1 MSKKIVNAEEAAG
14 RIRAMGGEF
23 AVVANPPYVHPPFEI
38 YPLVPARKVLA
49 DGLKAVV
56 MDMDGTT
63 TTTEPLCV
71 HALDT
76 MVRRCSG
83 RDMDPDW
90 PGLSPESDYPHIIG
104 NSTTKHV
111 EFLVLKYRNQFLP
124 RAVFN
129 AYIRGTCWTLSVGR
143 DPQRRRD
150 AQATLQACAL
160 TCTPEILTTVRQ
172 KNEPVFSDETLAKFY
187 AANAVTW
194 EKCLEDPALLT
205 RIGVEIYY
213 HRYHE
218 VLEAIGRGENA
229 IGVDHIAGM
238 SGRLI
243 RPMPGIGIFL
253 ALIKGILGEYAGLC
267 ASLLRPEAGDRNRNT
282 LSDLGRYFQARPALT
297 GLVTSS
303 ILYEADIVLGEIFR
317 QLVQETDTWPVPE
330 SIRQTA
336 REAFR
341 DHHRFYDTVVTATDA
356 HEIRLK
362 PHRDLYSIALF
373 QLGLGPE
380 DFGRVAGFEDSES
393 GTIAM
398 RAAGIGVA
406 CAVPF
411 HMTEGHSF
419 DAAAWVCP
427 GGLPEVLLDHRLFL
441 PPQ

>member
-1 MSKKIVNAEEAAG
+1 MSRKIITAEEVAASIQ
-14 RIRAMGGEF
+14 RLGGTF
-23 AVVANPPYVHPPFEI
+23 AVVANPPYVHPPLEFC
-38 YPLVPARKVLA
+38 PLVPPLKHLT

-83 RDMDPDW
+83 RQTDPDW
-90 PGLSPESDYPHIIG
+90 PALSPESDYPHIIG

-111 EFLVLKYRNQFLP
+111 EFLVLKYRDQFLP
-124 RAVFN
+124 RAVFD
-129 AYIRGTCWTLSVGR
+129 AYLRGTCWTLTAGR

-150 AQATLQACAL
+150 ARATLQACAL
-160 TCTPEILTTVRQ
+160 AGIPETLLTAG
-172 KNEPVFSDETLAKFY
+172 PVDAPVLPDETLSQCY
-187 AANAVTW
+187 AANAAAW
-194 EKCLEDPALLT
+194 DRCLEDPALLT

-229 IGVDHIAGM
+229 PGLDGIAAE
-238 SGRLI
+238 SGRLV
-243 RPMPGIGIFL
+243 RPMSGIGIFL
-253 ALIKGILGEYAGLC
+253 ALIKGILGEHAGAC
-267 ASLLRPEAGDRNRNT
+267 AGLLRPDSGKREQQTLAG
-282 LSDLGRYFQARPALT
+282 LGRYFLEQPALV

-317 QLVQETDTWPVPE
+317 QLVEETDTWPVPE

-336 REAFR
+336 RAAFK
-341 DHHRFYDTVVTATDA
+341 DHHRFYDTVVTATDS

-373 QLGLGPE
+373 QMGLGPE
-380 DFGRVAGFEDSES
+380 DFCRVAGFEDSES
-393 GTIAM
+393 GSIAM
-398 RAAGIGVA
+398 RAAGIGLA

-411 HMTEGHSF
+411 HMTERHSF
-419 DAAAWVCP
+419 EAAAWVCP

-441 PPQ
+441 LQQ

>member
-1 MSKKIVNAEEAAG
+1 MSKKIVDAVEVIA
-14 RIRAMGGEF
+14 RVRAMGDTF

-38 YPLVPARKVLA
+38 YPLAPARRVLT

-83 RDMDPDW
+83 RDADPRW
-90 PGLSPESDYPHIIG
+90 PGLSPEADYPHIIG

-111 EFLVLKYRNQFLP
+111 EFLVLKYRDQFAP
-124 RAVFN
+124 RAVLD
-129 AYIRGTCWTLSVGR
+129 AYLRGTRWTLASGR

-150 AQATLQACAL
+150 ALATLQACAL
-160 TCTPEILTTVRQ
+160 TGASEYMPGSTGETIPDL
-172 KNEPVFSDETLAKFY
+172 SDEALERLYRDNTSQ
-187 AANAVTW
+187 W
-194 EKCLEDPALLT
+194 QKCLQDPSLLT

-218 VLEAIGRGENA
+218 VLESIGRGENT
-229 IGVDHIAGM
+229 GTTHTIAGV
-238 SGRLI
+238 SGRLVQ
-243 RPMPGIGIFL
+243 PMPGIGIFL
-253 ALIKGILGEYAGLC
+253 ALVKGILGEHAGAC
-267 ASLLRPEAGDRNRNT
+267 ARILRPGAGEREQHA
-282 LSDLGRYFQARPALT
+282 LADLGRYFQTHPVLT

-303 ILYEADIVLGEIFR
+303 IRYEADIVLGEIFR
-317 QLVQETDTWPVPE
+317 QLVEEVTTWPVPE
-330 SIRQTA
+330 PIRQTA

-341 DHHRFYDTVVTATDA
+341 DHHCFYDTVVTATDS

-373 QLGLGPE
+373 QLGLAPE
-380 DFGRVAGFEDSES
+380 DFGKVAGFEDSES

-398 RAAGIGVA
+398 RAAGIGLA

-419 DAAAWVCP
+419 EAAAWVCP
-427 GGLPEVLLDHRLFL
+427 GGLPEVLLDHHLFL